1 MQGASSY
8 LQVIVSLLT
17 VLGLLW
23 LVSWGMRRY
32 LVPQALR
39 TPSPNLV
46 ITGHLAL
53 DVKHRLIELSLNGK
67 RYYIVLGGAQPV
79 VILGEAGEEI
89 SGVQLTGNG

>member
-1 MQGASSY
+1 MQGASY

-23 LVSWGMRRY
+23 AVSWAMRRY

-39 TPSPNLV
+39 TPSPHLA

-67 RYYIVLGGAQPV
+67 RHYLVLGGAQPV
-79 VILGEAGEEI
+79 VILDEQGEDIPMGPA
-89 SGVQLTGNG
+89 TGNA

>member
-1 MQGASSY
+1 MQGTSY
-8 LQVIVSLLT
+8 LQVILSLLS
-17 VLGLLW
+17 VLALLW
-23 LVSWGMRRY
+23 VVSWGMRRY

-67 RYYIVLGGAQPV
+67 RHYVVLGGTQPG
-79 VILGEAGEEI
+79 VILGEQGEDI
-89 SGVQLTGNG
+89 PSVPVTGNG

>member
-8 LQVIVSLLT
+8 LQVIVSLLS

-39 TPSPNLV
+39 TPSPNLL

-67 RYYIVLGGAQPV
+67 RHYVVLGGAQPV
-79 VILGEAGEEI
+79 VILEEAGQEI
-89 SGVQLTGNG
+89 PPVSVTDNR